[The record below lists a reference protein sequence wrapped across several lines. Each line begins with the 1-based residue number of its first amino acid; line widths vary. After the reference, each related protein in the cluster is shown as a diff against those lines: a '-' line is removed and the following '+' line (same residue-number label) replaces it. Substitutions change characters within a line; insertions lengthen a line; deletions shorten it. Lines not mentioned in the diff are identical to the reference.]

1 MSDSLIA
8 KAIQAKLA
16 SSGLDWVKL
25 ESFTLSSR
33 QKTIS
38 LELTLEGEDRPVKAD
53 IQYSLG
59 AENAVVIRE
68 VETSRKWM
76 TEALKLVLLK
86 TGNRFELPGG
96 LKGKL
101 IRVLL

>member
-1 MSDSLIA
+1 MTDSLIS
-8 KAIQAKLA
+8 KAIQAKIA

-33 QKTIS
+33 EKKAS
-38 LELTLEGEDRPVKAD
+38 LELSLEGEDRPVQAE

-59 AENAVVIRE
+59 AENVIVIRE
-68 VETSRKWM
+68 VETTRKWM

-96 LKGKL
+96 LKGKML
-101 IRVLL
+101 RALL

>member
-1 MSDSLIA
+1 MTDSLIS

-33 QKTIS
+33 DKTVS
-38 LELTLEGEDRPVKAD
+38 AEVSLEGEERTVKVEV
-53 IQYSLG
+53 QYSLG
-59 AENAVVIRE
+59 AENVIVIRE

-76 TEALKLVLLK
+76 TEALRLALLK

-96 LKGKL
+96 LKGKM
-101 IRVLL
+101 IRVLV

>member
-1 MSDSLIA
+1 MTDTLIF
-8 KAIQAKLA
+8 KAIQAKIA

-25 ESFTLSSR
+25 ESFSLSSR
-33 QKTIS
+33 EKKVE
-38 LELTLEGEDRPVKAD
+38 LEVTLEGEERPVKVEV
-53 IQYSLG
+53 QYSLG
-59 AENAVVIRE
+59 ADKAIVIRE

-96 LKGKL
+96 LKGKM
-101 IRVLL
+101 IRVLW

>member
-59 AENAVVIRE
+59 AENVVVIRE

>member
-1 MSDSLIA
+1 MTDSLIF

-16 SSGLDWVKL
+16 SSGLDWIKL

-33 QKTIS
+33 EKKVS
-38 LELTLEGEDRPVKAD
+38 LELTLEGEESPVKGEVH
-53 IQYSLG
+53 YSLG
-59 AENAVVIRE
+59 AENAVVIRD
-68 VETSRKWM
+68 VITNRKWM

-96 LKGKL
+96 LKGKM
-101 IRVLL
+101 IRMLL